1 MVQYYFARSQAGY
14 YTSTT
19 QNTVAQRVRYK
30 AQLKECSVSKVWTKE
45 KSTTKTTKNNNTYKG
60 KIMIEV
66 LIKDG
71 NTIYGWSELSY
82 DVARG
87 MHNKGVLN
95 GDLVTL
101 DSWRDVMKHCVI
113 DDTHYDDFLGYL
125 YDARLTLDDVSD
137 LLQLSHDD
145 MNIVKMLR
153 ASDENNMKL
162 VELDCC
168 TVAVLDRANKVA
180 YVTDYPDAREAIK
193 KLWGGAN
200 QIDDPQILE
209 DYYIVDVLLSGEGKH
224 DIDVLMGKRTL
235 ADYKKEHPT
244 EDIWIAD
251 NEDNISPY
259 PNNPE
264 DYKESPYGDFR
275 YKGARY
281 RIAIIKSAKE
291 L

>member
-30 AQLKECSVSKVWTKE
+30 AQLKRSLVSRVWTKE

-168 TVAVLDRANKVA
+168 TIAVLDKENLVA

-244 EDIWIAD
+244 EDIWVAD

>member
-30 AQLKECSVSKVWTKE
+30 AQLKRSLVSRVWTKE

-101 DSWRDVMKHCVI
+101 DSWRDVMKNCVI

-168 TVAVLDRANKVA
+168 TIAVLDRENLVA

-244 EDIWIAD
+244 EDIWVAD

>member
-30 AQLKECSVSKVWTKE
+30 AQLKRSLVSRVWTKE

-168 TVAVLDRANKVA
+168 TIAVLDKENLVA

-193 KLWGGAN
+193 KFWGGAN

-224 DIDVLMGKRTL
+224 DIDVLIGKRTL

-244 EDIWIAD
+244 EDIWVAD

>member
-168 TVAVLDRANKVA
+168 TIAVLDKENLVA

-224 DIDVLMGKRTL
+224 DIGVLMGKRTL

-244 EDIWIAD
+244 EDIWVAD

>member
-1 MVQYYFARSQAGY
+1 
-14 YTSTT
+14 
-19 QNTVAQRVRYK
+19 
-30 AQLKECSVSKVWTKE
+30 
-45 KSTTKTTKNNNTYKG
+45 
-60 KIMIEV
+60 MIEV
-66 LIKDG
+66 LIKEG

-162 VELDCC
+162 VELDCG
-168 TVAVLDRANKVA
+168 TIAVLDRANLVA
-180 YVTDYPDAREAIK
+180 YVTDYPDVREAIK

-275 YKGARY
+275 YRGDRY

>member
-30 AQLKECSVSKVWTKE
+30 AQLKECSVSRVWTKE

-87 MHNKGVLN
+87 MYNKGVLN

-162 VELDCC
+162 VELDSC
-168 TVAVLDRANKVA
+168 TIAVLDRANKVA

-244 EDIWIAD
+244 EDIWVAD

>member
-45 KSTTKTTKNNNTYKG
+45 KSTTKTTKNNNIYKG

-168 TVAVLDRANKVA
+168 TIAVLDKENLVA

-224 DIDVLMGKRTL
+224 DIDVLIGKRTL

-244 EDIWIAD
+244 EDIWVAD

>member
-1 MVQYYFARSQAGY
+1 
-14 YTSTT
+14 
-19 QNTVAQRVRYK
+19 
-30 AQLKECSVSKVWTKE
+30 
-45 KSTTKTTKNNNTYKG
+45 
-60 KIMIEV
+60 MIEV

-101 DSWRDVMKHCVI
+101 DSWRDVMKHCII

-168 TVAVLDRANKVA
+168 TIAVLDRANLVA

-244 EDIWIAD
+244 EDIWVAD

>member
-1 MVQYYFARSQAGY
+1 
-14 YTSTT
+14 
-19 QNTVAQRVRYK
+19 
-30 AQLKECSVSKVWTKE
+30 
-45 KSTTKTTKNNNTYKG
+45 
-60 KIMIEV
+60 MIEV

-87 MHNKGVLN
+87 MYNKGVLN

-168 TVAVLDRANKVA
+168 TIAVLDRANLVA

-209 DYYIVDVLLSGEGKH
+209 DYYIVDVLLSSESQHNIG
-224 DIDVLMGKRTL
+224 VLMGKRTL

-244 EDIWIAD
+244 EDIWVAD

>member
-1 MVQYYFARSQAGY
+1 
-14 YTSTT
+14 
-19 QNTVAQRVRYK
+19 
-30 AQLKECSVSKVWTKE
+30 
-45 KSTTKTTKNNNTYKG
+45 
-60 KIMIEV
+60 MIEV

-168 TVAVLDRANKVA
+168 TIAVLDKENLVA

-224 DIDVLMGKRTL
+224 DIGVLMGKRTL

-244 EDIWIAD
+244 EDIWVAD

-275 YKGARY
+275 YNGARY

>member
-1 MVQYYFARSQAGY
+1 
-14 YTSTT
+14 
-19 QNTVAQRVRYK
+19 
-30 AQLKECSVSKVWTKE
+30 
-45 KSTTKTTKNNNTYKG
+45 
-60 KIMIEV
+60 MIEV

-87 MHNKGVLN
+87 MYNKGVLN
-95 GDLVTL
+95 GELVTL
-101 DSWRDVMKHCVI
+101 DSWRDVMKDCVI

-162 VELDCC
+162 VELDSC
-168 TVAVLDRANKVA
+168 TIAVLDRANKVA
-180 YVTDYPDAREAIK
+180 YVTDYPDAKYAITR
-193 KLWGGAN
+193 LWGGAN
-200 QIDDPQILE
+200 QIEDPQILE
-209 DYYIVDVLLSGEGKH
+209 DYYIVDVLLSAESQH
-224 DIDVLMGKRTL
+224 NIDVLMGNRTL

>member
-101 DSWRDVMKHCVI
+101 DSWRDVMTHCVI

-162 VELDCC
+162 VELDSC
-168 TVAVLDRANKVA
+168 TIAVLDRANLVA

-209 DYYIVDVLLSGEGKH
+209 DYYIVDVLLSSESQHNIG
-224 DIDVLMGKRTL
+224 VLMGKRTL

>member
-168 TVAVLDRANKVA
+168 TIAVLDKENLVA

-244 EDIWIAD
+244 EDIWVAD

-275 YKGARY
+275 YRGARY

>member
-1 MVQYYFARSQAGY
+1 
-14 YTSTT
+14 
-19 QNTVAQRVRYK
+19 
-30 AQLKECSVSKVWTKE
+30 
-45 KSTTKTTKNNNTYKG
+45 
-60 KIMIEV
+60 MIEV

-168 TVAVLDRANKVA
+168 TIAVLDKENLVA

-224 DIDVLMGKRTL
+224 DIGVLMGKRTL

-244 EDIWIAD
+244 EDIWVAD

-264 DYKESPYGDFR
+264 DYKESSYGDFR

>member
-87 MHNKGVLN
+87 MYNKGVLN

-168 TVAVLDRANKVA
+168 TIAVLDKENLVA

-193 KLWGGAN
+193 KLWGSAN

-244 EDIWIAD
+244 EDIWVAD

>member
-1 MVQYYFARSQAGY
+1 
-14 YTSTT
+14 
-19 QNTVAQRVRYK
+19 
-30 AQLKECSVSKVWTKE
+30 
-45 KSTTKTTKNNNTYKG
+45 
-60 KIMIEV
+60 MIEV

-95 GDLVTL
+95 GELVAL
-101 DSWRDVMKHCVI
+101 DSWRDAMRPIVI
-113 DDTHYDDFLGYL
+113 DDSHYNSFLDYI
-125 YDARLTLDDVSD
+125 YDAGLGLGDVND
-137 LLQLSHDD
+137 LLQLSLDD
-145 MNIVKMLR
+145 MNVLRMLR
-153 ASDENNMKL
+153 AADEGGTKL
-162 VELDCC
+162 VELDAC
-168 TVAVLDRANKVA
+168 TVAVLCRNEYVA
-180 YVTDYPDAREAIK
+180 YVTDYPDVK
-193 KLWGGAN
+193 KALLKHWGEAN
-200 QIDDPQILE
+200 QIEDPQILE
-209 DYYIVDVLLSGEGKH
+209 DYEIVEVFLSSESQH

-244 EDIWIAD
+244 EDIWVAD